1 MDAMQSNAVTY
12 QKKTKMKLKKRH
24 DAVQRILEVCTELH
38 LTWHDLDSAVESIRH
53 EAYISKS
60 PDGL

>member
-1 MDAMQSNAVTY
+1 MDEMQSNAVTY
-12 QKKTKMKLKKRH
+12 QGKINMELRKKH
-24 DAVQRILEVCTELH
+24 DAVQRILEVCIELH